1 MQVLSRSLSFFL
13 YPMNPALQKTLAFLL
28 LILLGYLLQRKL
40 GGKQDLAGL
49 KVLILS
55 VILPATIFVA
65 LMKVEISMAMLWLPV
80 LALLLNG
87 ALYAVSTAVLPR
99 LGFATGT
106 KEYRTMLMLVPSLA
120 PGLSAFPFILEYLGD
135 GPLALAALADVGNK
149 IFVLIILYLVAMH
162 WFYRL
167 RGANEVV
174 NRGEKL
180 KDLGLSLLR
189 EPVNL
194 VMGAAFILLGLGLT
208 TANLPVFLEDTVS
221 RLAALMS
228 PIVLLFI
235 GMAVRFK
242 REEVALILRV
252 LCYRAGL
259 AFLLA
264 AGLITVAGLT
274 GPTALLAV
282 VFAQC
287 AVSFWPFA
295 HMAAVEGLR
304 AADSPAVFD
313 LDLGLNVLA
322 FSLPF
327 STVLILSVLA
337 CGEWFATPQVPTL
350 AAGLLLV
357 FPLVYA
363 FSPVLR
369 SRGVEAQA

>member
-1 MQVLSRSLSFFL
+1 
-13 YPMNPALQKTLAFLL
+13 MNPALQKTLAFLL

-65 LMKVEISMAMLWLPV
+65 LMKVEVSVTMLWLPV

-87 ALYAVSTAVLPR
+87 ALYAVSTRVLPR
-99 LGFATGT
+99 LGFAAGT
-106 KEYRTMLMLVPSLA
+106 KEYRTTLLLVPSLA

-149 IFVLIILYLVAMH
+149 VFVLIILYMVAMH
-162 WFYRL
+162 WFYRQ
-167 RGANEVV
+167 RGAGSQAV
-174 NRGEKL
+174 NRREKL

-194 VMGAAFILLGLGLT
+194 VMVAAFLLLGSGLT
-208 TANLPVFLEDTVS
+208 IANLPVFLEDTVS

-228 PIVLLFI
+228 PVILLFI

-242 REEVALILRV
+242 RQEMALILRV

-274 GPTALLAV
+274 GLTALLAV

-287 AVSFWPFA
+287 AVKFLALCP
-295 HMAAVEGLR
+295 HGCR
-304 AADSPAVFD
+304 RGTADA
-313 LDLGLNVLA
+313 
-322 FSLPF
+322 
-327 STVLILSVLA
+327 
-337 CGEWFATPQVPTL
+337 
-350 AAGLLLV
+350 
-357 FPLVYA
+357 
-363 FSPVLR
+363 R
-369 SRGVEAQA
+369 

>member
-1 MQVLSRSLSFFL
+1 
-13 YPMNPALQKTLAFLL
+13 MNPALQKTIAFLL
-28 LILLGYLLQRKL
+28 LIFLGYLLQRKL

-65 LMKVEISMAMLWLPV
+65 LMKVEISAAMLWLPV

-87 ALYAVSTAVLPR
+87 ALYAVSAQVLPW
-99 LGFATGT
+99 LGFAAGS

-135 GPLALAALADVGNK
+135 GSLALAALADVGNK
-149 IFVLIILYLVAMH
+149 LFVLIILYMVAMH
-162 WFYRL
+162 WFYRS
-167 RGANEVV
+167 RGANMRAV
-174 NRGEKL
+174 NRREKL
-180 KDLGLSLLR
+180 KALGLSLLR

-194 VMGAAFILLGLGLT
+194 VMVTAFVLLGFGLT
-208 TANLPVFLEDTVS
+208 VANLPVFLEDTVS
-221 RLAALMS
+221 RLATLMS
-228 PIVLLFI
+228 PIILLFI

-242 REEVALILRV
+242 REEMALILRV

-304 AADSPAVFD
+304 TPDNPPVFD

-327 STVLILSVLA
+327 STVLILSVLS
-337 CGEWFATPQVPTL
+337 CGEWFATPGVPAL
-350 AAGLLLV
+350 AACLLLV
-357 FPLVYA
+357 YPLLY
-363 FSPVLR
+363 VLR
-369 SRGVEAQA
+369 PQLWERGVEARA

>member
-1 MQVLSRSLSFFL
+1 
-13 YPMNPALQKTLAFLL
+13 MNPALQKTLAFLL

-65 LMKVEISMAMLWLPV
+65 LMKVEVSLTMLWLPV

-87 ALYAVSTAVLPR
+87 SLYAVSTWVLPR
-99 LGFATGT
+99 LGFPAGT

-135 GPLALAALADVGNK
+135 ASLALAALADVGNK
-149 IFVLIILYLVAMH
+149 VFVLIILYMVAMH
-162 WFYRL
+162 WFYQL
-167 RGANEVV
+167 RGASARSI
-174 NRGEKL
+174 NRREKL
-180 KDLGLSLLR
+180 RDLGLSLLR

-194 VMGAAFILLGLGLT
+194 VMLAAFVLLGLGLT
-208 TANLPVFLEDTVS
+208 ITSLPVFLEDTVS
-221 RLAALMS
+221 RLAGLMS
-228 PIVLLFI
+228 PIILLFI

-242 REEVALILRV
+242 REEMALILRV
-252 LCYRAGL
+252 LCYRAAL
-259 AFLLA
+259 AFFLSAGLIVA
-264 AGLITVAGLT
+264 AGLS

-304 AADSPAVFD
+304 TPDSSAIFD

-327 STVLILSVLA
+327 STILILSVLA
-337 CGEWFATPQVPTL
+337 CGEWFATPEVPTL
-350 AAGLLLV
+350 AAGLLAL
-357 FPLVYA
+357 FPLLY
-363 FSPVLR
+363 VLR
-369 SRGVEAQA
+369 PQLRERSVEARA